1 MFNGFASFRFRR
13 SSLPYK
19 PIKSSIFQ
27 FWFVTAKHVKQYLRT
42 LKYTKQFHNLKTLPL
57 FKSTPKISI
66 FCSLNAQK
74 ILLSR
79 FVEQNI
85 VIKTKTQKIS
95 FAERHYLL
103 YIHRPTKSALHVW
116 VFLIDYFNNF

>member
-1 MFNGFASFRFRR
+1 MQSSF
-13 SSLPYK
+13 
-19 PIKSSIFQ
+19 
-27 FWFVTAKHVKQYLRT
+27 TT
-42 LKYTKQFHNLKTLPL
+42 LKLFRPL

-74 ILLSR
+74 LLLSR

-85 VIKTKTQKIS
+85 MIKTKTQTIS

-103 YIHRPTKSALHVW
+103 YIHRSTKSALHVW
-116 VFLIDYFNNF
+116 VFLIDYFNNFQKNLTSFCIIHDAA